1 MNFMKLNRH
10 MAFGKLNQNKLA
22 TLGKPENHIVV
33 IKLRSVLENKGTSV
47 V

>member
-10 MAFGKLNQNKLA
+10 MAFGKLKQNKLA
-22 TLGKPENHIVV
+22 TLGNTENHIAV
-33 IKLRSVLENKGTSV
+33 IKLKSVLENKGTSV